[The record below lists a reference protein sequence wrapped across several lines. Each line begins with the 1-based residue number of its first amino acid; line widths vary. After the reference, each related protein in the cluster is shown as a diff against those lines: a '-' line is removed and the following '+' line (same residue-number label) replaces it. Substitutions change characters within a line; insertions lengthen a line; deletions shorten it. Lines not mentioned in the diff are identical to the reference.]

1 MHTASHALSMLTV
14 RREGL
19 QWSKETTAS
28 ATAVLDT
35 YGKHVGELDH
45 LIQPVA
51 LRVQVSART
60 ASALSRC
67 PDASVSC
74 AHRIYWAGWRY
85 SAGSEVRLVSGAV

>member
-1 MHTASHALSMLTV
+1 MSVLTV

-51 LRVQVSART
+51 LRVQVRNRK
-60 ASALSRC
+60 ASACTDVLT
-67 PDASVSC
+67 PLYAMNLASW
-74 AHRIYWAGWRY
+74 AH
-85 SAGSEVRLVSGAV
+85 

>member
-1 MHTASHALSMLTV
+1 MNV

-51 LRVQVSART
+51 LRVQVNTCKVFCTSC
-60 ASALSRC
+60 C
-67 PDASVSC
+67 PDASASY
-74 AHRIYWAGWRY
+74 ALQMLGM
-85 SAGSEVRLVSGAV
+85 SAQFSRTRGVPGVRPAVCRRSR

>member
-1 MHTASHALSMLTV
+1 MHTASHELSVLSV

-51 LRVQVSART
+51 LRVQVSTCKVFCTSCCPYTLCIVRNGCQVN
-60 ASALSRC
+60 RC
-67 PDASVSC
+67 
-74 AHRIYWAGWRY
+74 
-85 SAGSEVRLVSGAV
+85 VR